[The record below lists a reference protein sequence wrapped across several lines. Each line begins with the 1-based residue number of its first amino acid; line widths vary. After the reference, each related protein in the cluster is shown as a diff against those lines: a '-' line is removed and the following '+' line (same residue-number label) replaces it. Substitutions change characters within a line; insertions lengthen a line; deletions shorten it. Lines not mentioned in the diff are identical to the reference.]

1 MKIDDK
7 TAALMIEVHNDFL
20 DKVAARVKAAGF
32 TSEELLSLLAHQG
45 AMHIASVAI
54 TGVKPDERDKF
65 LETIMA
71 EIKEMIRGGHIL
83 QMSDMN

>member
-7 TAALMIEVHNDFL
+7 TAALMIEVNNDFL

-32 TSEELLSLLAHQG
+32 TSEEFLSLMAHQG
-45 AMHIASVAI
+45 AMNIATVARV
-54 TGVKPDERDKF
+54 GVKPDKRDKF

-83 QMSDMN
+83 QMPDMN

>member
-7 TAALMIEVHNDFL
+7 IAALMAEVNNDFL

-32 TSEELLSLLAHQG
+32 TSEELLLLLAHQG
-45 AMHIASVAI
+45 AINIASVTVA
-54 TGVKPDERDKF
+54 GVKPDKRDKF

-71 EIKEMIRGGHIL
+71 EIKEMIRGGLIL
-83 QMSDMN
+83 QMPDMN

>member
-1 MKIDDK
+1 MEIDDK
-7 TAALMIEVHNDFL
+7 TAALMIEVNNDFL

-32 TSEELLSLLAHQG
+32 TSEEFLSLMAHQG
-45 AMHIASVAI
+45 AMNIATVARV
-54 TGVKPDERDKF
+54 GVKPDKRDKF

-83 QMSDMN
+83 QMPDMN